1 MYFTKKEKITIAIIV
16 LSIAI
21 LSVIKI
27 FNPSSSDK
35 DLVRNEELV
44 YNEESEEINEIKL
57 DSLVEETENIIIHL
71 AGAVENPGVIEL
83 ESGSRVIDAIELSGG
98 LKEDAC
104 LDSIN
109 LARKLNDEEK
119 LYIPIFGE
127 KVEEIS
133 NVTEVKKDTSPMV
146 NINNCTKEE
155 LMTLPGIGDKT
166 ADKIINYREESLFK
180 INEDLMNVPG
190 IGEKKYEAVK
200 DLIKTN

>member
-127 KVEEIS
+127 EVEEIS